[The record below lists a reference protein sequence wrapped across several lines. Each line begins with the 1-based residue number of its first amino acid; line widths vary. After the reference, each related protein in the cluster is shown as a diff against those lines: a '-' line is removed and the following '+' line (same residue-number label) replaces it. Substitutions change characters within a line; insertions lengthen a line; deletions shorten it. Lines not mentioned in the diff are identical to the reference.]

1 MARAH
6 ESETVQTHQTAQEE
20 THEAVH
26 EELATESATHETE
39 THEAAT
45 HEPTIYAEPV
55 FQIGNFSIT
64 NSLFSSLLV
73 TITLVIVF
81 IFVRTKIKQ
90 IPKGI
95 QNFFEMILE
104 GALDFTDTI
113 TRDRKTSEKLLPVV
127 LAFFLFILLN
137 NWFGLLPVIGTVGFY
152 EMHEGHN
159 MFIPFFRGGTAD
171 LNMTLALALF
181 AVVFSHL
188 LGVFTIGAWKHVN
201 KFINIEALLEIPKK
215 FKKDKNVAFINPVKF
230 FVGFMEIVGELAK
243 VMSLSL
249 RLFGNIF
256 AGEVLL
262 ASMAT
267 ILAFI
272 LPVPFFFLE
281 VLVGVV
287 QAAVFS
293 ILTLVFLSMSVQ
305 AEH

>member
-1 MARAH
+1 MAEAEETTIAQNQTTAINQEVHSEASH
-6 ESETVQTHQTAQEE
+6 ES
-20 THEAVH
+20 
-26 EELATESATHETE
+26 
-39 THEAAT
+39 
-45 HEPTIYAEPV
+45 TIFAEPI
-55 FQIGNFSIT
+55 FQIGSFQIT
-64 NSLFSSLLV
+64 NALFSSLFV
-73 TITLVIVF
+73 TLFLIIVF
-81 IFVRTKIKQ
+81 VLVRRKIKQ
-90 IPKGI
+90 IPKGL
-95 QNFFEMILE
+95 QNLAEMILE
-104 GALDFTDTI
+104 GGLNFADTI
-113 TRDRKTSEKLLPVV
+113 TRDRKISEKLLPVA

-159 MFIPFFRGGTAD
+159 VFIPFFRGGTAD

-181 AVVFSHL
+181 AVFFSHL
-188 LGVFTIGAWKHVN
+188 IGVFTIGAWKHFN
-201 KFINIEALLEIPKK
+201 KFINIETLLEIPRK
-215 FKKDKNVAFINPVKF
+215 FKEDKNVIFINPVKF
-230 FVGFMEIVGELAK
+230 FVGFMEIVGEIAK
-243 VMSLSL
+243 IMSLSL

-293 ILTLVFLSMSVQ
+293 ILTLVFLSMSVT

>member
-6 ESETVQTHQTAQEE
+6 ESEMIQTHTQTPQEE
-20 THEAVH
+20 GHEVASI
-26 EELATESATHETE
+26 ETATET
-39 THEAAT
+39 AT
-45 HEPTIYAEPV
+45 HEPTIYAEPI
-55 FQIGNFSIT
+55 FEIGNFSVT
-64 NSLFSSLLV
+64 NSLFSSTLV

-81 IFVRTKIKQ
+81 ILVRTKIKR

-127 LAFFLFILLN
+127 LALFLFILLN

-152 EMHEGHN
+152 EIHDGHN

-181 AVVFSHL
+181 AVIFSHL
-188 LGVFTIGAWKHVN
+188 LGVFTIGAWKHFN
-201 KFINIEALLEIPKK
+201 KFINIEAFLEIPKK
-215 FKKDKNVAFINPVKF
+215 FKKDKNVIFINPVKF
-230 FVGFMEIVGELAK
+230 FVGLMEIVGELAK

-281 VLVGVV
+281 VLVGMV

-293 ILTLVFLSMSVQ
+293 ILTLVFLSMSVH